1 MFHLSYFLSEHN
13 VYEAVPENVKILV
26 FNSEL
31 NFREIIKVFIFEDI
45 YCGLIYDPKL
55 NNYLGLITTRDLMIL
70 YKYIIDNFPSEEI
83 LDFKAFLKEIFSY
96 KRFSKY
102 KGKGKINSYDSF
114 NNINCDINI
123 YKYLSNINYID
134 YLVFVKKIDYQ
145 RIHLYSV
152 SLDDNLLETLQKINI
167 KNIHRLLVE
176 EDNKRIN
183 NYEIKNSK
191 EGQKI
196 RNVEQIKKQIKFDN
210 YKGTKKNSI
219 TEKTT
224 TTTTNYSD
232 EENRSNA
239 MIGKKDFVKKK
250 NKINNEDYNDDY
262 YKSKDETNPYK
273 NKKIKNE
280 ELKRE
285 NTLETIDVNETENN
299 KEEYKTRKKIIIR
312 KRQTNDEE
320 NLGVVVKRFRTLDS
334 QENKTDDEYPKRFD
348 KKKSKN
354 KRKTTADVEMDSL
367 ENFQGKTER
376 IDYKDEV
383 VIGKDG
389 KKKIIR
395 KKVVIK
401 KVIKRKKTDVSD
413 DRSIDEYKNGRPLT
427 EREKLKYQYLN
438 HGRDVFEYN
447 DDTRKLRYTSEP
459 TEELLEKEKYE
470 LPKIKMKRRSVKNR
484 IRISDESKRESEYK
498 SDSYYESYRNA
509 ERYEKRNNYEI
520 IRRKEEESIGKRYD
534 YPDSKEITEKSESKE
549 EINHMT
555 QSNDNETNTE
565 ISYEN
570 SKKDVEMLSDILSN
584 ANLEEMKNYIGIVT
598 NETIFEYLLFN
609 YYSIEMKEFNLSL
622 NDLLM
627 LGDIPLLIE
636 LNNGFDMREKA
647 YNTFNHYLYTQSDI
661 IPIFNRK
668 EIEGFIYPKD
678 FLYYIYNCESR
689 QSLTN
694 EEFLIHLYRD
704 IDEEKP
710 YGKNRIIYMELN
722 DINKGFYVKEL
733 FEKLDCS
740 IEKKIVIYDPNYNNK
755 LYLMSLKTIFKAIVE
770 FQLNNNK

>member
-1 MFHLSYFLSEHN
+1 
-13 VYEAVPENVKILV
+13 
-26 FNSEL
+26 
-31 NFREIIKVFIFEDI
+31 
-45 YCGLIYDPKL
+45 
-55 NNYLGLITTRDLMIL
+55 
-70 YKYIIDNFPSEEI
+70 
-83 LDFKAFLKEIFSY
+83 
-96 KRFSKY
+96 
-102 KGKGKINSYDSF
+102 
-114 NNINCDINI
+114 
-123 YKYLSNINYID
+123 
-134 YLVFVKKIDYQ
+134 
-145 RIHLYSV
+145 
-152 SLDDNLLETLQKINI
+152 
-167 KNIHRLLVE
+167 
-176 EDNKRIN
+176 
-183 NYEIKNSK
+183 
-191 EGQKI
+191 
-196 RNVEQIKKQIKFDN
+196 
-210 YKGTKKNSI
+210 
-219 TEKTT
+219 
-224 TTTTNYSD
+224 
-232 EENRSNA
+232 
-239 MIGKKDFVKKK
+239 
-250 NKINNEDYNDDY
+250 
-262 YKSKDETNPYK
+262 
-273 NKKIKNE
+273 
-280 ELKRE
+280 
-285 NTLETIDVNETENN
+285 
-299 KEEYKTRKKIIIR
+299 
-312 KRQTNDEE
+312 
-320 NLGVVVKRFRTLDS
+320 LGVVVKRFRTLDS

-438 HGRDVFEYN
+438 HGRNVFEYN

-498 SDSYYESYRNA
+498 SDSNYESYRNA